1 MLKLKY
7 DSKIIITEK
16 LGDLPIICFIDKQR
30 DVLNK
35 VWYNSKKQNIRK
47 ERSRIIKLQLQFSE
61 KIFNLLCVI
70 LKTTL
75 T

>member
-1 MLKLKY
+1 MKGVWKSKVPDDRTIKKMLKLKY

-35 VWYNSKKQNIRK
+35 VWYNSKKQNIKK
-47 ERSRIIKLQLQFSE
+47 ERSRK
-61 KIFNLLCVI
+61 
-70 LKTTL
+70 
-75 T
+75 